1 MKAETKETIVSPLP
15 QAVIIFGPTFD
26 YLSPGRFIYT
36 GIIYF
41 LHILDIKLVGKHS
54 LK

>member
-15 QAVIIFGPTFD
+15 QAVNIFG
-26 YLSPGRFIYT
+26 PGRFIYT